1 MRGSGDG
8 AELRRHRVERR
19 LLKVTEVMI
28 WANALLQMTLVRTAR
43 QGARQL
49 FEDFPSFL
57 TTRTF
62 AVGGGTG
69 AAAAT
74 APSSADIGSN
84 DGYSR

>member
-1 MRGSGDG
+1 M
-8 AELRRHRVERR
+8 LRRHRVGRR

-28 WANALLQMTLVRTAR
+28 WANALLQIAAVRTAR

-49 FEDFPSFL
+49 FEDSPSFL
-57 TTRTF
+57 TTRTCE
-62 AVGGGTG
+62 VSNGTG

-74 APSSADIGSN
+74 AQSSADVGSN